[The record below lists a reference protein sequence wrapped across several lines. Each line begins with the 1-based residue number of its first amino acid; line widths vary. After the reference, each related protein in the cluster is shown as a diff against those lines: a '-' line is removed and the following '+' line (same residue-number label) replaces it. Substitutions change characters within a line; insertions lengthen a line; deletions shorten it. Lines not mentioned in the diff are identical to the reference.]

1 MNKRKNTIYRQFASC
16 FLLIVLPIVVC
27 GCVLILWQINRIKRE
42 TEKNISAEVYY
53 GTKRLETLVEG
64 TKMFQYYL
72 TNDGDLRQFVQQ
84 YDLVPVY
91 DYYSLLSTVKK
102 RIDMSMEGKPEIEN
116 ITIYFRDIGI
126 SVSHEKNLDYVSEE
140 EYQEL
145 HRKTQQC
152 GSVLRAEN
160 GQLHSSQI
168 FSFIRWDRAFEMI
181 IDIRLSKEYIL
192 ENILNQNLDDSTV
205 FLIYD
210 HESGQLL
217 SDGAEEET
225 AAFIG
230 AYIRTGK
237 EGDDIRR
244 FRYDHRK
251 YLLVSRYSDYLDQTI
266 YQCSPDEELLT
277 GSGLGI
283 LLLLIYLILSV
294 SVALRFPGSVRRI
307 VMIPIQR
314 LTDAFRQ
321 VADNQLDT
329 HIDCRASDEFNYLYD
344 EFNDMVRRLKN
355 LIDENY
361 SSRLRA
367 QQAELLAG
375 QAELKQ
381 LQAQIHPHFL
391 YNTYFMMHRMI
402 QDGDEEDA
410 LKLSGCLGTFFE
422 YITHNAYNDATLE
435 QELYYV
441 RSYLEI
447 QQFRFEG
454 RMKLSVA
461 EVPMQFRKFKIPRL
475 ILQPVVENYLKHG
488 YEVSDGA
495 GELYIRFSVEPDC
508 IVILVGGGCT
518 AVEPEKIQAIR
529 DQLDAEGSECNS
541 GLVNVHR
548 RLKIRFGHDSGICLE
563 TDEEGKLITKLRIH
577 YE

>member
-64 TKMFQYYL
+64 AKMFQYYL

-102 RIDMSMEGKPEIEN
+102 RVDMSMEGKPEIEN

-145 HRKTQQC
+145 YRKTQQC
-152 GSVLRAEN
+152 ESVLRAEN
-160 GQLHSSQI
+160 GQLYSSQI
-168 FSFIRWDRAFEMI
+168 FSFIRWDREFEMI

-192 ENILNQNLDDSTV
+192 ANILNQNLDDSTV

-217 SDGAEEET
+217 SNGADDKIT
-225 AAFIG
+225 AIVNAFIQNSTERDG
-230 AYIRTGK
+230 
-237 EGDDIRR
+237 IRR
-244 FRYDHRK
+244 FRYNHRK
-251 YLLVSRYSDYLDQTI
+251 YLLVSVYSDYLNQSV
-266 YQCSPDEELLT
+266 YQCSPDEQILT

-283 LLLLIYLILSV
+283 VLLLIYLILSV
-294 SVALRFPGSVRRI
+294 AVALRFPGAVKRI
-307 VMIPIQR
+307 VTIPIQR

-329 HIDCRASDEFNYLYD
+329 NIDYRDSDEFNNLYD
-344 EFNDMVRRLKN
+344 EFNVMVMRLKK

-367 QQAELLAG
+367 QQAELLAR

-422 YITHNAYNDATLE
+422 YITHNADNDAWLE

-454 RMKLSVA
+454 RMRLSIDEIPA
-461 EVPMQFRKFKIPRL
+461 QFRKFKIPRL

-488 YEVSDGA
+488 YEVSDGS
-495 GELYIRFSVEPDC
+495 GELYIHFSVKTDHLE
-508 IVILVGGGCT
+508 ILVGGGCT
-518 AVEPEKIQAIR
+518 AVEPETIQRIR
-529 DQLDAEGSECNS
+529 DELEKESIDCNS

-548 RLKIRFGHDSGICLE
+548 RLKIRFGHDSGIHLE
-563 TDEEGKLITKLRIH
+563 TDAEGKLVTIVWIH